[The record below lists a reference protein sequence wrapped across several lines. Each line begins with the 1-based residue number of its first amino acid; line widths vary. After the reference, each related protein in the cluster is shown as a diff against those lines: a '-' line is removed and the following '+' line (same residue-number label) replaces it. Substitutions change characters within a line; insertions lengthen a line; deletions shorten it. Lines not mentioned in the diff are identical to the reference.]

1 MDAALVTPVVEMLK
15 AVGLP
20 TLFCLWLMW
29 RVEKR
34 LDEQT
39 KTLGEIALSMAGVLE
54 HVREDK

>member
-1 MDAALVTPVVEMLK
+1 MDQALVTPIVELLK

-20 TLFCLWLMW
+20 TLFCLWLML

-34 LDEQT
+34 LDSQT
-39 KTLGEIALSMAGVLE
+39 EKLTSIAESMVGILE

>member
-1 MDAALVTPVVEMLK
+1 MVTPIVELLK

-20 TLFCLWLMW
+20 TLFCLWLML

-34 LDEQT
+34 LDSQT
-39 KTLGEIALSMAGVLE
+39 EKLTSIAESMVGILE